1 MIKRYGSKMSS
12 VFRCHILAKELGL
25 DFEEVPVNMG
35 QGEHKSAEFLKLNPN
50 GKIPCLVDGDF
61 VIWES
66 MAINSYL
73 TAKFQPELLGTTIEK
88 RALLDQW
95 SYWAILY
102 PQPHL
107 FSLVMNQDADAQAT
121 AKEALLPYHRILD
134 GALRDNDYLLGDQ
147 FTLADIN
154 VGSVMMINNLVG
166 SDMAEYPALSAWLN
180 RLMARPCFQ

>member
-1 MIKRYGSKMSS
+1 
-12 VFRCHILAKELGL
+12 
-25 DFEEVPVNMG
+25 
-35 QGEHKSAEFLKLNPN
+35 
-50 GKIPCLVDGDF
+50 
-61 VIWES
+61 
-66 MAINSYL
+66 
-73 TAKFQPELLGTTIEK
+73 
-88 RALLDQW
+88 
-95 SYWAILY
+95 
-102 PQPHL
+102 
-107 FSLVMNQDADAQAT
+107 